1 VLDALM
7 CESSRI
13 ENLSA
18 LHGRIYYMEHVVKLE
33 NVEVRRSG
41 QPILKDVSWKVDPG
55 QNWVILGPNGAGKTT
70 LVNLLTG
77 RVFPSY
83 DKDNPSDARVLDYRL
98 GRVDLS
104 ELRTIVGMATSGE
117 EHLIPRRLPILDILL
132 SALYGKTYRGR
143 EEYEDMDV
151 QRAMDLLHIF
161 GIAQLAE
168 RDFQTLS
175 EGERQRVIIARALMT
190 DPEILVLDE
199 PTAGLDMGA
208 RELLM
213 MALEEIA
220 KDPNAPVMILVTHH
234 VEEIPRGFTHA
245 ALMNAGSITAAG
257 PINDVLVDDVVSS
270 NFGLPLKIGY
280 TEGRWSAQAQ

>member
-1 VLDALM
+1 
-7 CESSRI
+7 
-13 ENLSA
+13 
-18 LHGRIYYMEHVVKLE
+18 
-33 NVEVRRSG
+33 
-41 QPILKDVSWKVDPG
+41 
-55 QNWVILGPNGAGKTT
+55 
-70 LVNLLTG
+70 
-77 RVFPSY
+77 
-83 DKDNPSDARVLDYRL
+83 
-98 GRVDLS
+98 
-104 ELRTIVGMATSGE
+104 
-117 EHLIPRRLPILDILL
+117 
-132 SALYGKTYRGR
+132 
-143 EEYEDMDV
+143 MDV